1 MDCFVLVTT
10 SLVFFILLYGVAR
23 VSYSIWLKPKSQER
37 LLKQQGIG
45 GRAYK
50 LLVGDMK
57 QFIKQITEAWSKPIN
72 LCHHIVPRVDPFT
85 LDNVQKYG
93 KISYCW
99 TGTRP
104 RLIIQDPEMMKEVL
118 ANKQGHFQKP
128 PLNPQIL
135 ILSRGISTLE
145 GEQWYKRRKMIN
157 PAFHLEKLKVPSI
170 TSIFFLFVKRTKQV
184 PLIQLGFSLFL
195 ELFFRGM
202 VPIFSVTCGQMIE
215 QWKERASLQSSCEI
229 DVWPELQKL
238 TADAISRTAFGS
250 SYEEGKKIFQLQKEL
265 ISLTLEAMQSLY
277 IPGFRFIPTK
287 KNQRRKKLNKEITS
301 MLRNV
306 IQRKE
311 HAMKTGQARANDLLG
326 MLLQHNNQFAVLENT
341 NGAEGKMTIDDVIEE
356 CKQFYLAGQETA
368 ASLLTWTIIVLVL
381 ALHPEWQEKAREEV
395 LQVCG
400 KELEFEAIN
409 HLKIV
414 TMILYEVLRLYPPVI
429 AIYQHTNKE
438 AQIKEISVPAGVDLT
453 LPILLVNHDPGL
465 WGEDAEEFKPERFSQ
480 GVSKAS
486 KDQLAF
492 FAFGWGPRTC
502 IGQNFAMIEA
512 KVALAMILQHFSFKL
527 SPSYSHAPYT
537 VMTLQPQHGAQIILH
552 QI

>member
-1 MDCFVLVTT
+1 MDCFVLITT

-37 LLKQQGIG
+37 LLKQQRIG

-72 LCHHIVPRVDPFT
+72 LCHQIVPRVDPFT

-157 PAFHLEKLKVPSI
+157 PAFHLEKLK
-170 TSIFFLFVKRTKQV
+170 
-184 PLIQLGFSLFL
+184 
-195 ELFFRGM
+195 
-202 VPIFSVTCGQMIE
+202 MIE

-356 CKQFYLAGQETA
+356 CKY
-368 ASLLTWTIIVLVL
+368 LLTWTIIVLVL

-512 KVALAMILQHFSFKL
+512 KVALARILQHFSFKL
-527 SPSYSHAPYT
+527 SPSYSHASYT

>member
-1 MDCFVLVTT
+1 MDCFVSVTT

-37 LLKQQGIG
+37 LLKRQGIS

-104 RLIIQDPEMMKEVL
+104 RLIIQDPEMTEEVL

-145 GEQWYKRRKMIN
+145 GEQWSKRRKMIN
-157 PAFHLEKLKVPSI
+157 PAFHLEKLK
-170 TSIFFLFVKRTKQV
+170 
-184 PLIQLGFSLFL
+184 
-195 ELFFRGM
+195 GM
-202 VPIFSVTCGQMIE
+202 VPIFSVSCGQMIE

-265 ISLTLEAMQSLY
+265 ISLTLEAMQSIY

-341 NGAEGKMTIDDVIEE
+341 NGAEGKMTIEDVIEE

-368 ASLLTWTIIVLVL
+368 ASLLTWTIIVL

-492 FAFGWGPRTC
+492 FAFSWGPRTC
-502 IGQNFAMIEA
+502 IGKNFAMIEA